1 MDFILD
7 KNVQAVQLMYNII
20 GKYQYIK
27 TNRFNGLSLQQILR
41 KWFLTKS

>member
-7 KNVQAVQLMYNII
+7 KNVRAVQLIYKV
-20 GKYQYIK
+20 GKYKYIT

>member
-7 KNVQAVQLMYNII
+7 KNVQAIQLMYNKV

-27 TNRFNGLSLQQILR
+27 TNIFNSLSLQQI
-41 KWFLTKS
+41 